1 MNYSLHP
8 EAEGDLR
15 DAASFYLEQAG
26 TTTLSQSFFGEFEH
40 SINRLLQHP
49 ALGAPW
55 RGRGTTQVR
64 NEALPLFVDLYSIR
78 G

>member
-26 TTTLSQSFFGEFEH
+26 TTTLSLFLIIAVVPTIGPVEGNTT
-40 SINRLLQHP
+40 INL
-49 ALGAPW
+49 
-55 RGRGTTQVR
+55 VR
-64 NEALPLFVDLYSIR
+64 N
-78 G
+78 